1 MRIWSYLLKKSLMEN
16 FIFCAV
22 QMQIRLNTFLRSAI
36 PQKQFILIIIIP
48 APSVENIFEE
58 KYKSFVLRKA
68 VVVLERFFKYR
79 LLKDKLINYDKY
91 SYSQCKIYYKACK
104 GNYKYISA
112 FLVENTDLRSLSNF

>member
-1 MRIWSYLLKKSLMEN
+1 MEN

-22 QMQIRLNTFLRSAI
+22 QLQIRLNTFLRSTI

-48 APSVENIFEE
+48 VPSAENIFEE

-68 VVVLERFFKYR
+68 VVVSERFFKYR

-91 SYSQCKIYYKACK
+91 S
-104 GNYKYISA
+104 
-112 FLVENTDLRSLSNF
+112 

>member
-1 MRIWSYLLKKSLMEN
+1 MEN

-22 QMQIRLNTFLRSAI
+22 QLQIRLNTFLRSTI

-68 VVVLERFFKYR
+68 V
-79 LLKDKLINYDKY
+79 
-91 SYSQCKIYYKACK
+91 
-104 GNYKYISA
+104 
-112 FLVENTDLRSLSNF
+112 